1 MCVCVRER
9 EREREECMH
18 AHTSLRMMQ
27 GVPQVGPSPTVH
39 HSWRRQILGKEV
51 KMGELGLILQG
62 EPSSISVSSP
72 FPPSPGK
79 GRGLSQ
85 YPSFLLALL

>member
-1 MCVCVRER
+1 
-9 EREREECMH
+9 MH

>member
-9 EREREECMH
+9 EREEFMH

-62 EPSSISVSSP
+62 EPSSISVSASP

-79 GRGLSQ
+79 LRGLPQ